1 MRLWKGGYPV
11 EASDGALSMIVY
23 LVRHADA
30 VDRGADIPDANRYL
44 TSKGRELFRKTA
56 RTMVRSGASP
66 DAILTS
72 PLVRAVQTAEILAE
86 RTRFAGPCVASA
98 ALAPGFAL
106 PGFRSILSDLPPLRE
121 VALVGHDPDLTD
133 LLHSLLSLDD
143 RFRMKK
149 GAAVAVRLDPSRIR
163 TSAEFLWMALGKRRI
178 DSQGDLTG

>member
-1 MRLWKGGYPV
+1 V
-11 EASDGALSMIVY
+11 NSTDGASPMTIY

-30 VDRGADIPDANRYL
+30 VERRAGTPDADRYL
-44 TSKGRELFRKTA
+44 TPKGRDLFRKTA

-86 RTRFAGPCVASA
+86 RLRFSGECIASA

-106 PGFRSILSDLPPLRE
+106 PVFRSILSDLPPVRE

-133 LLHSLLSLDD
+133 LVHSLLSLDD

-149 GAAVAVRLDPSRIR
+149 GAVVALRLDPSRVR
-163 TSAEFLWMALGKRRI
+163 TSAEFLWAALGKRRI
-178 DSQGDLTG
+178 DSAEDLTG